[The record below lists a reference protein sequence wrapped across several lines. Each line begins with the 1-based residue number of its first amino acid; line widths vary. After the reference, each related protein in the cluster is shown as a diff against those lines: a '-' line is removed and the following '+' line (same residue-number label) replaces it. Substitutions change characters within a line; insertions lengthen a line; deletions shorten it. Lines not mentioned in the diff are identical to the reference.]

1 MSTSTL
7 SPTKPEALNT
17 LFGLGDQ
24 LQFESGPGGFT
35 IARLSS
41 PWGEATVSVYG
52 GHVLSYTP
60 TGQEPVL
67 WVSEEAQYE
76 AGKAIR
82 GGIPVIWPWFGSNK
96 QDPDKPSH
104 GFARNQTWEVFA
116 SRLIDNEKPQL
127 RLILQDN
134 AMSYSAW
141 PHSFRIELI
150 VTLDKSLHVD
160 LQIINTGNSPFD
172 FTGAL
177 HTYLNV
183 SQIENASIAG
193 LEGCLY
199 IDQLEN
205 MAIKSQH
212 KDITFEAETDNIYFN
227 TKSSCHLLDAGYNRK
242 VVVEKRGSGS
252 TVVWNPWI
260 AKAKRM
266 SDFGNEE
273 YKTMLCI
280 ETANA
285 GPDSITLNP
294 GGEHVLGTSI
304 HAFSLENL

>member
-24 LQFESGPGGFT
+24 LQFESGPGNFA

-41 PWGEATVSVYG
+41 SHGEATVSIYG
-52 GHVLSYTP
+52 GHVLSYAP
-60 TGQEPVL
+60 TGQESVL
-67 WVSEEAQYE
+67 WVSELAKYE

-82 GGIPVIWPWFGSNK
+82 GGIPVIWPWFGPNQ
-96 QDPDKPSH
+96 QDPEKPSH

-116 SRLIDNEKPQL
+116 TRLIDNDKPQL
-127 RLILQDN
+127 RLTLQDN
-134 AMSYSAW
+134 ALSHTTW
-141 PHSFRIELI
+141 PHSFRIGLV
-150 VTLDKSLHVD
+150 VTLGKSLHVD
-160 LQIINTGNSPFD
+160 LQIINTGNGPFD

-177 HTYLNV
+177 HTYFNA
-183 SQIENASIAG
+183 SQIENISVTG
-193 LEGCLY
+193 LEDSLY

-212 KDITFEAETDNIYFN
+212 GAITFGAETDNIYFD
-227 TKSSCHLLDAGYNRK
+227 TKSTCRLIDTGYNREIL
-242 VVVEKRGSGS
+242 VEKRGSGS

-266 SDFGNEE
+266 SDFGDAA

-285 GPDSITLNP
+285 GPDVITLNP
-294 GGEHVLGTSI
+294 GGEHILGTSI
-304 HAFSLENL
+304 RSCPLENH